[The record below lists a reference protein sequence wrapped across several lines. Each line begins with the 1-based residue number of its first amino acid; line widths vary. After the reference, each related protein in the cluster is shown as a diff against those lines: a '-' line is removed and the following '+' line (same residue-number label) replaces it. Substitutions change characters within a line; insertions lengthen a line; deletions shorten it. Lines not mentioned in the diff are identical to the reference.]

1 LADKRAHEALL
12 AQRERD
18 LARREAQTA
27 GHVVTGSAMPTHVIG
42 ERAPEAQPNTA
53 PQDSQSKIFEALHS
67 AQTQSLNNINEF
79 MRKSIQSVAAST
91 NQSLNESYI
100 ANAIAEYYMNGSVK
114 PDVGRSMESTQLKK
128 LTAEMVTDNINKVF
142 DEWLHEN

>member
-1 LADKRAHEALL
+1 
-12 AQRERD
+12 
-18 LARREAQTA
+18 
-27 GHVVTGSAMPTHVIG
+27 
-42 ERAPEAQPNTA
+42 
-53 PQDSQSKIFEALHS
+53 
-67 AQTQSLNNINEF
+67 